1 MRWPWQQKT
10 HQDRFVFSWSG
21 GVFAYVRAAAL
32 PSGSGLAQ
40 FTIQQM
46 GILRQGDTP
55 FDDFITQLRGLG
67 LKGLN
72 AHGVLRLEQYQLLQ
86 IDAPPVAPEEVRSA
100 ARYQIKD
107 MVHAHLD
114 DITLDVMKVGDSEQN
129 SHNQQKGSANLFVVA
144 TLNEVVRGLN
154 ALGDALNWE
163 IPVIDIHE
171 TAQRN
176 LQTLI
181 ARAENHL
188 DKAEAA
194 LMLSDERQI
203 TFTISA
209 NEELFL
215 SRRLE
220 LPAGFWSV
228 LNGNAQWEMTDAERA
243 QRFVLEVQRSMD
255 LWDRNWSHRPL
266 GALRVYAGEHSAAF
280 ATWLGQE
287 IGQVVGT
294 MDFHPYFVGLDTY
307 SIADEVQCLPL
318 LGVLLR
324 TETRKL

>member
-1 MRWPWQQKT
+1 MRWPWQQKST
-10 HQDRFVFSWSG
+10 LDRFVFSWSG
-21 GVFAYVRAAAL
+21 GVFAYVRALAL
-32 PSGSGLAQ
+32 SGSQGGLAK
-40 FTIQQM
+40 FAIQQM
-46 GILRQGDTP
+46 GVLQQGERPFENFVAELRN
-55 FDDFITQLRGLG
+55 LG
-67 LKGLN
+67 LKNLT
-72 AHGVLRLEQYQLLQ
+72 AHGMLRLEQYQLLQ
-86 IDAPPVAPEEVRSA
+86 IDSPPVAPEEVRSA

-114 DITLDVMKVGDSEQN
+114 DITLDVMKVGDG
-129 SHNQQKGSANLFVVA
+129 QQKGSANLFVVT

-176 LQTLI
+176 LQTLM
-181 ARAENHL
+181 AQAEGHL

-194 LMLSDERQI
+194 LLLSDERQI
-203 TFTISA
+203 TFTITA

-220 LPAGFWSV
+220 LPTGFWQV
-228 LNGNAQWEMTDAERA
+228 LNGGANWEMTDAERA
-243 QRFVLEVQRSMD
+243 TRFVLEVQRSLD
-255 LWDRNWSHRPL
+255 LWDRTWSHRPL
-266 GALRVYAGEHSAAF
+266 GSLRVYAGEHSAAF
-280 ATWLGQE
+280 ATWLGHE

-294 MDFHPYFVGLDTY
+294 MDFHPYFAGLDAYPVAEQT
-307 SIADEVQCLPL
+307 QCLPL

>member
-1 MRWPWQQKT
+1 MRWSWHKKSSL
-10 HQDRFVFSWSG
+10 DRLVFSWSG
-21 GVFAYVRAAAL
+21 GVFAYVRALAS
-32 PSGSGLAQ
+32 PNTGGLAQ

-46 GILRQGDTP
+46 GVLHQGDRV
-55 FDDFITQLRGLG
+55 FDDFILELRGLG
-67 LKGLN
+67 LKGLI
-72 AHGVLRLEQYQLLQ
+72 AHGMLRLDQYQLLQ
-86 IDAPPVAPEEVRSA
+86 IDSPPVAPEEVRSA

-114 DITLDVMKVGDSEQN
+114 DITLDVMKVGDG
-129 SHNQQKGSANLFVVA
+129 QQKGTGNLFVVA

-154 ALGDALNWE
+154 TLGDALNWE

-176 LQTLI
+176 LQTLV
-181 ARAENHL
+181 ALAENHL

-194 LMLSDERQI
+194 LLLSDERQI
-203 TFTISA
+203 TFTITA

-220 LPAGFWSV
+220 LPAGFWQALS
-228 LNGNAQWEMTDAERA
+228 GGAEWDMTDAERA

-255 LWDRNWSHRPL
+255 LWDRTWSHRPL
-266 GALRVYAGEHSAAF
+266 GGLRVYAGEHSAAF
-280 ATWLGQE
+280 ATWLGHE

-294 MDFHPYFVGLDTY
+294 MDFHPYFTGLDSYPIPDQT
-307 SIADEVQCLPL
+307 QCLPL

>member
-1 MRWPWQQKT
+1 MRWPWQQKLST
-10 HQDRFVFSWSG
+10 DRFVFSWAA
-21 GVFAYVRAAAL
+21 GVLAYVRAQAV
-32 PSGSGLAQ
+32 PSGSLAK
-40 FTIQQM
+40 FAIQQM
-46 GILRQGDTP
+46 GVLRQGDSSR
-55 FDDFITQLRGLG
+55 DDFIHQLRGLG

-72 AHGVLRLEQYQLLQ
+72 AHGMLRLDQYQLLQ
-86 IDAPPVAPEEVRSA
+86 IDSPPVAPEEVRSA

-107 MVHAHLD
+107 MVHAHID
-114 DITLDVMKVGDSEQN
+114 DITLDVMKVGDG
-129 SHNQQKGSANLFVVA
+129 QQKGSGNLFVIA
-144 TLNEVVRGLN
+144 TLNEVVRELN

-181 ARAENHL
+181 AQSENHV
-188 DKAEAA
+188 DRAEAA
-194 LMLSDERQI
+194 LLLSDDRQI

-220 LPAGFWSV
+220 LPQGFWHTMGMGV
-228 LNGNAQWEMTDAERA
+228 DLDPTDAERA
-243 QRFVLEVQRSMD
+243 QRFVLEVQRSLD
-255 LWDRNWSHRPL
+255 LWDRTWSNRPL
-266 GALRVYAGEHSAAF
+266 GGLRVYAGEHSTEF

-287 IGQVVGT
+287 IGQIVGM
-294 MDFHPYFVGLDTY
+294 MDFYPYFTGLDSY
-307 SIADEVQCLPL
+307 PLSDQVACLPL